1 MNKRERKK
9 KDKNA
14 PWKNGAMRE
23 ERGRE
28 VDVGK
33 MTGNVKGWRHGWK
46 IVKEEGVRKKTLL
59 RKERTG

>member
-1 MNKRERKK
+1 MNKRERKE

-23 ERGRE
+23 GMGRE

-33 MTGNVKGWRHGWK
+33 MTG
-46 IVKEEGVRKKTLL
+46 IVKDGEMGGRK
-59 RKERTG
+59 

>member
-1 MNKRERKK
+1 MNKRERKE

-23 ERGRE
+23 GMGTG

-33 MTGNVKGWRHGWK
+33 MTGNVKRWRDGWEK
-46 IVKEEGVRKKTLL
+46 VKEERK
-59 RKERTG
+59 